1 MSTNISNALKIN
13 LDSPAGDRIIE
24 AVPEYSHFKEAR
36 DEHSHAQIVKNGMDL
51 YLTPDK
57 TTERLNWF
65 KSELPVG
72 EMLHWFEMGG
82 LVPHEK
88 IVDSMKLFAKRSHPQ
103 LPLRDRQLS
112 VLALDP
118 LKVEHPPLEGAPLEH

>member
-1 MSTNISNALKIN
+1 MKIN

-36 DEHSHAQIVKNGMDL
+36 DEHSHAQIVKKGMDL

-57 TTERLNWF
+57 TTERLTWF

-88 IVDSMKLFAKRSHPQ
+88 IVDSMKLFAKEVIPNFR
-103 LPLRDRQLS
+103 
-112 VLALDP
+112 
-118 LKVEHPPLEGAPLEH
+118 